1 MCETLFRARP
11 GSLQGESL
19 MISISLFSR
28 MILSKMYA
36 TFWDPAFAAMRE
48 TPPILA

>member
-19 MISISLFSR
+19 MISISLLSR

-36 TFWDPAFAAMRE
+36 TFWDPALAAMDE
-48 TPPILA
+48 ISLIFA